1 MKIIN
6 YLIIVLISLFV
17 VGCSKITESDNNG
30 LGSRAI
36 SYQSDDQ
43 SESLVIPPSLTNPSL
58 QGDFFNPIETD
69 KYIYKKYWLELLI
82 KQIEKTKKDYENIII
97 GGDFNII
104 PDEID
109 VYNLVIF

>member
-69 KYIYKKYWLELLI
+69 KSTLI
-82 KQIEKTKKDYENIII
+82 SE
-97 GGDFNII
+97 
-104 PDEID
+104 
-109 VYNLVIF
+109 